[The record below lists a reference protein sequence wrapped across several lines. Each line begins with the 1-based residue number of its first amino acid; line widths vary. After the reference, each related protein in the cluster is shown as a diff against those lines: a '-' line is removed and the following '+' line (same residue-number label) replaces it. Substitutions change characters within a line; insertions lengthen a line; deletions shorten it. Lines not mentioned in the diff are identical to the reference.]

1 MRFDRPLVPGTLL
14 RRYQRFLADVRLA
27 DGAVVTAHS
36 PNTGRMAGCV
46 APGSRVWL
54 SESDRP
60 GRRLRHTWEIASDGD
75 TLVGVHTGRTNRLA
89 EEALRAG
96 AVPAL
101 AAFPRVRREVRVGER
116 SRLDLLLERD
126 DAGDGGRAGG
136 GPPARCFVEVKNV
149 TLGEG
154 GVALFPDA
162 VTERGVKHLEELVR
176 LVAQGHAAAMLYVV
190 QRGDCDRVRPADAID
205 PTYGL
210 ALRRALGAGVGAWGL
225 RFVVTPEGI
234 TFDRVLP
241 VECPAVV
248 DVTRP
253 GAAPR
258 PARRSGRTAAPAS
271 PPRPPA

>member
-1 MRFDRPLVPGTLL
+1 MRFDPPLVPGTLL

-89 EEALRAG
+89 EEALVAG
-96 AVPAL
+96 AIPAL
-101 AAFPRVRREVRVGER
+101 AAFPRIRREVRVGER
-116 SRLDLLLERD
+116 SRLDLVLERED
-126 DAGDGGRAGG
+126 GTGDAA
-136 GPPARCFVEVKNV
+136 PARCFVEVKNV
-149 TLGEG
+149 TLGEDG
-154 GVALFPDA
+154 AALFPDA

-176 LVAQGHAAAMLYVV
+176 LAAEGHATAMLYVV
-190 QRGDCDRVRPADAID
+190 QRADCDRVGPADAID
-205 PTYGL
+205 PAYGR
-210 ALRRALGAGVGAWGL
+210 ALRRALGAGVRAWGL

-241 VECPAVV
+241 VEAPPVAPGA
-248 DVTRP
+248 DLTPP

-271 PPRPPA
+271 RPRPPA